1 MAVQKHRLR
10 AVMLYFRTTK
20 LARGM
25 FSFPRFHNTTL
36 PGHLFDFKKRMPYKN
51 VLDAMHYFL
60 KDRGRCQSYSIW
72 FVKLR

>member
-10 AVMLYFRTTK
+10 AMMLYFRTTK

-36 PGHLFDFKKRMPYKN
+36 PGHLFDFKKVHAVQKHFRCN
-51 VLDAMHYFL
+51 VLL
-60 KDRGRCQSYSIW
+60 SKRS
-72 FVKLR
+72 